1 MTEASR
7 VGGQQ
12 QLEHG
17 YTPEEAPGR
26 RPDDLS
32 KWCLRCAELR
42 VRFHGAACLGRTAEA
57 VALNAEFLRHQQV
70 VHS

>member
-1 MTEASR
+1 MS
-7 VGGQQ
+7 GQQ

-17 YTPEEAPGR
+17 FAQEEAVGWPN
-26 RPDDLS
+26 DIS

-42 VRFHGAACLGRTAEA
+42 VRFHGAACLGRPAEA
-57 VALNAEFLRHQQV
+57 HELNAEFVRHQQV